1 MKGLLRLREVIKI
14 SDRLGEIRY
23 NNQGTAMKIIKYT
36 KSNDIDIEFLDDHHY
51 IKKHVAYSNFIRGQI
66 KNPYDKSL
74 FGIGYIGDGN
84 HIVRKGTKGK
94 LVTAYETWTS
104 MLERCYKNQ
113 ELFPAYFGICT
124 VCKEW
129 HNYQTFAD
137 WYDENKYSVNERLHI
152 DKDILYPNAKLY
164 SPETC
169 LLVPQRINMLFLNKP
184 NKNGLPNGIRKT
196 KSGKYTANYNGEK
209 IDTYNTIEEAYEAY
223 AKKKEYAI
231 KKIADEYKEII
242 PLKVYNALIHYKV
255 LITNDENYRLSK

>member
-1 MKGLLRLREVIKI
+1 
-14 SDRLGEIRY
+14 
-23 NNQGTAMKIIKYT
+23 MKIIRYR
-36 KSNDIDIEFLDDHHY
+36 SWDDIDVEFLDKY
-51 IKKHVAYSNFIRGQI
+51 KYVKKHATYSNFKKGEI
-66 KNPYDKSL
+66 KNPYDRSV
-74 FGIGYIGDGN
+74 FNIGYVG
-84 HIVRKGTKGK
+84 VGK
-94 LVTAYETWTS
+94 YMTRNTVLKKPETSYETWTS

-113 ELFPAYFGICT
+113 ELFPAYYGICT

-152 DKDILYPNAKLY
+152 DKDILFPNSKLY

-184 NKNGLPNGIRKT
+184 NKNGLPNGITKT
-196 KSGKYTANYNGEK
+196 KTGKYIAKYNGER

-223 AKKKEYAI
+223 AKKKEYMI
-231 KKIADEYKEII
+231 KIIADEYKEII
-242 PLKVYNALIHYKV
+242 PLKVYSALIHYKV